1 MTLTDDPPVSDRAL
15 LDQMTA
21 WRVAQNRAHAARL
34 EAIAA
39 FHDRRVAQA
48 AGSRPGPGA
57 GFFQLTPL
65 RETQAEV
72 APLLGTSE
80 QTVAY
85 EIDTAADLK
94 KWFPRLWE
102 RFRSGRLDLTKLT
115 ACLDQLVHLASD
127 EDRAK
132 YATAVQDWFDKHDP
146 LGRTDH
152 GLCTITRERIQR
164 ATRYQRLKLPQ
175 RGDTETFA
183 QAFKKRRVSLRLDE
197 ESGMAW
203 LSSTLAAHDAITADH
218 RLTMI
223 AKKRAQSPGETRT
236 LAQLRV
242 DSLLELIQGT
252 LVVPATT
259 GDLEHHEH
267 CGRTCRVTGDSEDS
281 ETAHGSGAEEVAA
294 RTEQLTCPLHPLVLS
309 SDTGGPIGGYARP
322 VINVTV
328 PMSTLLGTTD
338 LPGVLSGGSPISA
351 DYVRHLALQP
361 GSTWYRMLTDDAG
374 SFVELSTT
382 SYQPTDPIL
391 RTTVA
396 RDHTCVWPGCRRP
409 AVVAHTDHRV
419 PYPKGETSTENLQPL
434 CDRHHPVKHA
444 QGYSVVRNCDGSY
457 TWTTRHG
464 STFTTPASE
473 QPVDEPS
480 GAMEQAE
487 VDKVFTA
494 ITGPLERAFA
504 RILGQRGLP

>member
-1 MTLTDDPPVSDRAL
+1 MTTTDQPPISDRAL
-15 LDQMTA
+15 LDQMTV

-34 EAIAA
+34 EAIAE
-39 FHDRRVAQA
+39 FHDRRVAEA
-48 AGSRPGPGA
+48 AGSRPEPGA

-85 EIDTAADLK
+85 EIDTTADLK

-102 RFRSGRLDLTKLT
+102 RFRSGRLDLPKLT

-146 LGRTDH
+146 PGRADH

-175 RGDTETFA
+175 RSNHETFA

-223 AKKRAQSPGETRT
+223 AKKRAQAPGETRT

-242 DSLLELIQGT
+242 DSLMELIQGT

-267 CGRTCRVTGDSEDS
+267 CDRTCRVTGDSE
-281 ETAHGSGAEEVAA
+281 
-294 RTEQLTCPLHPLVLS
+294 QPTCPLHPLVLT
-309 SDTGGPIGGYARP
+309 SDGGSPIGGYARP

-328 PMSTLLGTTD
+328 PMSTLLGTAD
-338 LPGVLSGGSPISA
+338 LPGVLSGGNPISA
-351 DYVRHLALQP
+351 EHVRHLALQP

-374 SFVELSTT
+374 SFVELSTS

-409 AVVAHTDHRV
+409 AAVAHTDHRI
-419 PYPKGETSTENLQPL
+419 PYPEGETSTENLQPL
-434 CDRHHPVKHA
+434 CERHHPVKHA
-444 QGYSVVRNCDGSY
+444 EGYSVVRNCDGSY
-457 TWTTRHG
+457 TWTTRYG

-473 QPVDEPS
+473 QPVDETPR
-480 GAMEQAE
+480 AVDQAE
-487 VDKVFTA
+487 VDEVFAA
-494 ITGPLERAFA
+494 ITGPMERAFA
-504 RILGQRGLP
+504 RLVGQRGLP

>member
-1 MTLTDDPPVSDRAL
+1 VPEVCDLATDRAL

-21 WRVAQNRAHAARL
+21 CRVAQNRAHAARL
-34 EAIAA
+34 EAIAD
-39 FHDRRVAQA
+39 FHDRRVAEA
-48 AGSRPGPGA
+48 AGSRPEPGA
-57 GFFQLTPL
+57 GFFRLTPL

-94 KWFPRLWE
+94 QWFPRLWE
-102 RFRSGRLDLTKLT
+102 RFRSGRLDLPKLT

-127 EDRAK
+127 EDRTK
-132 YATAVQDWFDKHDP
+132 YASAVQDWFDKHDP
-146 LGRTDH
+146 PGRADH

-175 RGDTETFA
+175 RSNTETFA
-183 QAFKKRRVSLRLDE
+183 QAFKKRRVSLRPDE

-203 LSSTLAAHDAITADH
+203 LSITLAAHDAITADH

-223 AKKRAQSPGETRT
+223 AKKRAQAPGETRT

-267 CGRTCRVTGDSEDS
+267 CDRMCRVTGDSE
-281 ETAHGSGAEEVAA
+281 EPV
-294 RTEQLTCPLHPLVLS
+294 CPLHPLVLT
-309 SDTGGPIGGYARP
+309 SDSGGPIGGYARP

-328 PMSTLLGTTD
+328 PISTLLGAAD
-338 LPGVLSGGSPISA
+338 LPGVLSGGIPVSA
-351 DYVRHLALQP
+351 DYVRHIALQP

-374 SFVELSTT
+374 DFVELSTT
-382 SYQPTDPIL
+382 GYQPTDPIV

-409 AVVAHTDHRV
+409 AVVAHTDHRI
-419 PYPKGETSTENLQPL
+419 PYPKGATSTENLQPL
-434 CDRHHPVKHA
+434 CERHHPVKHA
-444 QGYSVVRNCDGSY
+444 AGYSVVRNADGSY

-473 QPVDEPS
+473 QPVDEPPS
-480 GAMEQAE
+480 ATDQAE
-487 VDKVFTA
+487 VDKVFA
-494 ITGPLERAFA
+494 AVTGPMERDFA
-504 RILGQRGLP
+504 RLLSQRSLP